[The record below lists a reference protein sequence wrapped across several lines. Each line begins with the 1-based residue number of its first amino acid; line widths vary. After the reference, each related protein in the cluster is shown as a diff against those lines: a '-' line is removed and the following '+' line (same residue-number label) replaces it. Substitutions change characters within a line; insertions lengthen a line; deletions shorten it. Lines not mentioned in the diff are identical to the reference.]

1 MADGG
6 TPFQAEAAVCSDQG
20 LSGDIGAHAAI
31 AQDEVWQDGAH
42 RLACGALKAPDGET
56 AQTHACIMGV
66 AGGTNTHRTKGL
78 VGRAG
83 AGRQRERQDKIEKKV
98 DDAQPM
104 KKGWNWTQN

>member
-6 TPFQAEAAVCSDQG
+6 TPFQAEAAVGGDQG

-31 AQDEVWQDGAH
+31 AQDEVWPDGAH

-66 AGGTNTHRTKGL
+66 AGQTATTGTGGL
-78 VGRAG
+78 VGKLEAD
-83 AGRQRERQDKIEKKV
+83 REDKGE
-98 DDAQPM
+98 DALD
-104 KKGWNWTQN
+104 KGLAVVHQLEVS